1 VLAGIP
7 WAAGIW
13 PATRVHELVKTAREQ
28 EMYMSVKAKI
38 NLRQREK
45 KVMRF
50 YDDGGK
56 PGVGHCTYGYGTLA
70 HKGPCTSEELKTKVT
85 EEMVS
90 KSFDERLRDAEKAVA
105 RNIKVELTQE
115 QFDALVSLTY
125 NAGPTGSRDVYKLVN
140 AENFEGAADLIS
152 RMIYSTQ
159 KRKGKAVPVL
169 MRGLIPRR
177 EEESAPFRK
186 STLEASRSAAK

>member
-1 VLAGIP
+1 
-7 WAAGIW
+7 
-13 PATRVHELVKTAREQ
+13 
-28 EMYMSVKAKI
+28 MYMSVKARI
-38 NLRQREK
+38 NLRRREK

-70 HKGPCTSEELKTKVT
+70 HRGPCTAEELKTKVT
-85 EEMVS
+85 AKMVS
-90 KSFDERLRDAEKAVA
+90 DSFGQRLREAEKAVA

-125 NAGPTGSRDVYKLVN
+125 NAGARGSKDVYKLVN
-140 AENFEGAADLIS
+140 AENFAAAANTTC

-159 KRKGKAVPVL
+159 KRNGKTVPIL

-186 STLEASRSAAK
+186 PKLEASRSAAK